1 VASGADPKYVTNQ
14 IYFNHS
20 PAFLKLLG
28 SILSSPEIVDRG
40 RICAMTLKQDLLAD
54 LKIDPR
60 EVEGVVDYSLFVK
73 GVEIGLLFT
82 EKGKGET
89 KVNLRSQNEYD
100 VSKMA
105 RGFGGGGH
113 RNAAGCTLNH
123 DLEQTKMIILDQ
135 VKKVL
140 KDEPVRSLGG

>member
-1 VASGADPKYVTNQ
+1 
-14 IYFNHS
+14 
-20 PAFLKLLG
+20 
-28 SILSSPEIVDRG
+28 
-40 RICAMTLKQDLLAD
+40 MTLKQDLLDD

-82 EKGKGET
+82 EKGDGKT

-140 KDEPVRSLGG
+140 KDEPVRNLGG